1 KFIVPGFVDAHIH
14 YVQTD
19 MIASHGEQ
27 LLTWLNRYVF
37 PVEGR
42 YSDPAIANETASFF
56 IQELLRNGTTSAL
69 VLGSVHPESVEPL
82 FGRAA
87 ELGMRLIAGKVLMDR
102 NAPDYVLD
110 DPETGYRQ
118 TRELIEKWHGKDRLR
133 YASTPRFAPTSSDA
147 QLAAAGELARR
158 YPDTYVHTHLSENR
172 DEVAWVAELFPW
184 SRNYLDV
191 YDHYGLVRERSV
203 FAHSIH
209 LSDAERRRMAESGAA
224 SVFCPT
230 SNMFLGSGLFDYG
243 RTRAD
248 NVDVA
253 LATDV
258 GGGTTF

>member
-1 KFIVPGFVDAHIH
+1 MRAEEEMQQTSTQQAVRGRIVHCLHDPGEGNDPGAIEAFDDGLLVIEDGRVAQLGPADELLPHLGEHVPVTVHSDKFIVPGFVDAHIH

-56 IQELLRNGTTSAL
+56 IQELLRTGTTSAL

-118 TRELIEKWHGKDRLR
+118 TRELIEKWH
-133 YASTPRFAPTSSDA
+133 
-147 QLAAAGELARR
+147 
-158 YPDTYVHTHLSENR
+158 
-172 DEVAWVAELFPW
+172 
-184 SRNYLDV
+184 
-191 YDHYGLVRERSV
+191 
-203 FAHSIH
+203 
-209 LSDAERRRMAESGAA
+209 
-224 SVFCPT
+224 
-230 SNMFLGSGLFDYG
+230 
-243 RTRAD
+243 
-248 NVDVA
+248 
-253 LATDV
+253 
-258 GGGTTF
+258 